1 MKRWKIAGI
10 NFDHQHMGDLLQH
23 VADHPEAEIVGI
35 AHEDRIKMQGV
46 VDTLAITEA
55 HVFTDYQ
62 QCLEQTEPD
71 LVILCPATASHAD
84 WTEKVAPYGVHV
96 LVEKPFAASVTD
108 AQRMIRA
115 LEQTGQQ
122 LVINWPLRWYPP
134 HVTSKRLIDEG
145 TIGDVTEVHYYDGNC
160 GPVRHGANK
169 MELEPSAETKAA
181 SWFYAKDQG
190 GGSLLDYLGYGVTLG
205 SWFNGGLEP
214 LDVTTIVDKPEGLEV
229 DEHSVSIVRYPTGL
243 SKFETRWGTFSD
255 PWTHQ
260 PQPKCGFVMVGTKGT
275 LASYD
280 YELSVRLQTRSHPH
294 GKDIPVD
301 TLMPPCRNPIEYT
314 LHCLDNNIPITGP
327 LSPALCLLGQR
338 IVDAAYTSAQ
348 ENRTVAF

>member
-275 LASYD
+275 LAS
-280 YELSVRLQTRSHPH
+280 
-294 GKDIPVD
+294 
-301 TLMPPCRNPIEYT
+301 
-314 LHCLDNNIPITGP
+314 
-327 LSPALCLLGQR
+327 
-338 IVDAAYTSAQ
+338 
-348 ENRTVAF
+348 